1 MTNPKKTPK
10 LNPAPCLVLDKI
22 AMPTKPHSINLLK
35 NTQNGFSAEFVNWA
49 LTVGRLLVIITEV
62 IALAAFLYRF
72 SLDGHI
78 IDLRSQIKQK
88 QVIIASQKDNEVKYR
103 DFQDRLYLA
112 SNFSLLSKERVKTLK
127 DILGLTPQNMKL
139 KNLSLTKDILNITAN
154 AQGIS
159 SLTIFVNS
167 LKKYPNIDTL
177 SLDSIE
183 NKPSTNLTVVN
194 ISGTLKKS
202 KYENVE
208 Q

>member
-1 MTNPKKTPK
+1 M
-10 LNPAPCLVLDKI
+10 LNRSP
-22 AMPTKPHSINLLK
+22 SINLIK
-35 NTQNGFSAEFVNWA
+35 STQVDFFAEFINW
-49 LTVGRLLVIITEV
+49 TVTIGRLLVIITEL
-62 IALAAFLYRF
+62 IALSAFLYRF
-72 SLDGHI
+72 SLDRQL

-103 DFQDRLYLA
+103 DLQDRLSLA
-112 SNFSLLSKERVKTLK
+112 SNFSLLSEERVKTLK

-139 KNLSLTKDILNITAN
+139 KNLSLTKDVLNITAN

-183 NKPSTNLTVVN
+183 NKPSTNLAVVN

-208 Q
+208 